1 MKSLLLE
8 HKKKFILYVIACF
21 FPVVVQLMQI
31 GVVALIFETV
41 ERADLEFFKF
51 ALILA
56 IMFLIISQSTFILS
70 RMMRISYM
78 RDVLLS
84 LRIRAFDKI
93 MAMSY
98 KQYSQNSREVYVSHL
113 INDINTFENTFFLSL
128 INFIFRL
135 GLYVTIIIILFFL
148 NPIIAIIVLVAS
160 VLVLFISRLYEKK
173 TVKLQKEVSTE
184 NENYTLNMANT
195 FNGLDLLKLNNI
207 ERAFLL
213 KNEQKIERLEDKKMQ
228 FNVFTA
234 FQLYSNV
241 AIGYFLFMGML
252 VYLMYQTKDGLGFG
266 ELVLTIQLSSSAI
279 FPLVNLMPLINTL
292 KSSKAIYEKITAKET
307 YEEVNGKTEP
317 FDFQKAITLSH
328 VNFAY
333 DQDHVILKDVNLRLE
348 KGKNY
353 LVKGPSGS
361 GKSTLIKIL
370 SQIIEDYEGTIC
382 LDDKDLRTIKTQA
395 FNDKIAYVY
404 QDVFLFEASLK
415 DNITLFK
422 EASDEAVLDAC
433 HKAGLD
439 DVIQGLEGGIHA
451 RLEENG
457 KNLSG
462 GQRQRLSIAR
472 ALFKQAEILFA
483 DEATSALNDDL
494 GRTLEATLLSQ
505 DLTLVAISH
514 KNYAENMHLYDAII
528 EIKDGYVQTY
538 PSHVYLN
545 GGQHHE
551 A

>member
-317 FDFQKAITLSH
+317 FDFQKAFTLSH

-348 KGKNY
+348 KGKKY